1 MPAPHASPTQ
11 NQIASLRMREH
22 DAIEMRPAP
31 FDAIPPLQGLSGYL
45 PTAGAIVI
53 GAVIAFGVLASGAG
67 MPVLIAML
75 VALAAVGLFSLFAY
89 SAGYIRVGQRA
100 PLADVVKAAADGL
113 DVGVMIASRD
123 GEPIYAN
130 SAFETMVGR
139 GERDRLVGLQQFL
152 AGDAAAS
159 SALFRLTRAAERGE
173 ALAEELAVGRPM
185 PGELTRRTLQLSVS
199 PFTAEGADA
208 TPGLVL
214 WRLTDVTAD
223 RQREATRVA
232 GMEVQLAQFDAA
244 PIGLASVA
252 ADGTLLHVNGTLARW
267 IGRTPKSVIDQ
278 RLTLTDIA
286 SGEGAGLISRLTGA
300 ENEQSASLDV
310 DLTREDGR
318 VMPARLLAR
327 AVPSGKGLTVA
338 VVDLAGEGAAE
349 FESDESGARFA
360 RFFQSAPFGI
370 AMLGSDGRI
379 VSANSAFCRLVL
391 DGAASTGVSAAD
403 ALGRAA
409 DPAARAAV
417 DEGLKQVI
425 SGRVHNVPI
434 EITAGAKR
442 DHVTRVYMSP
452 FAAGGAR
459 EAAILYVVDAT
470 EQKALEARF
479 AQSQKMEVVGKLAG
493 GIAHDFNNMLT
504 AILGF
509 SDMLLT
515 MHRPKDVAYKD
526 IMNIKSSA
534 NRAAELVRKLLA
546 LARQQTLQNECV
558 SLGEVLSDESSLLKR
573 YLGEK
578 SELKISTAPDLWY
591 VMTDKHEFVQAL
603 FNLITNAKDAMP
615 EGGTLSIRARN
626 VPERETQKFEHRE
639 FAHGEYVLIEVGDT
653 GHGMSREVMDK
664 IFEPFFTTKAIGKGT
679 GLGLASVY
687 GMVKQSGGY
696 IYPDS
701 EVGKGT
707 TFRIY
712 LPRHHPEDDVVA
724 PKKEKREQRAADL
737 TGTGRV
743 LLVEDE
749 EVVRNFAARAL
760 KRQGYKVLEASSG
773 VEALEVMEKH
783 KGKIDIV
790 VSDVVM
796 PEMDGPTL
804 LKELRKTNPDLKIIF
819 VSGYPNDA
827 FKAALGDENF
837 AFLPKPFSL
846 PQLAAK
852 VKEELSRE

>member
-1 MPAPHASPTQ
+1 M
-11 NQIASLRMREH
+11 
-22 DAIEMRPAP
+22 
-31 FDAIPPLQGLSGYL
+31 
-45 PTAGAIVI
+45 V
-53 GAVIAFGVLASGAG
+53 
-67 MPVLIAML
+67 
-75 VALAAVGLFSLFAY
+75 VG
-89 SAGYIRVGQRA
+89 
-100 PLADVVKAAADGL
+100 
-113 DVGVMIASRD
+113 
-123 GEPIYAN
+123 
-130 SAFETMVGR
+130 
-139 GERDRLVGLQQFL
+139 
-152 AGDAAAS
+152 
-159 SALFRLTRAAERGE
+159 
-173 ALAEELAVGRPM
+173 GRP
-185 PGELTRRTLQLSVS
+185 RRTLQLAVN
-199 PFTAEGADA
+199 PLAGDGAQE
-208 TPGLVL
+208 LVL

-223 RQREATRVA
+223 RQREANRVA
-232 GMEVQLAQFDAA
+232 GVEVQLAQFDNA

-252 ADGTLLHVNGTLARW
+252 ADGTLLHVNGTLGRW
-267 IGRTPKSVIDQ
+267 IGRTPRAVLDEK
-278 RLTLTDIA
+278 LTLADIA
-286 SGEGAGLISRLTGA
+286 SGDGAALVSRLTGP
-300 ENEQSASLDV
+300 ASQEAATLDF
-310 DLTREDGR
+310 DLAREDGR

-338 VVDLAGEGAAE
+338 IVDLAGDGAAE
-349 FESDESGARFA
+349 FEEDASGARFA

-379 VSANSAFCRLVL
+379 VSANSSFCRMLL
-391 DGAASTGVSAAD
+391 DGAAGAGIAAAD
-403 ALGRAA
+403 ALGRSA
-409 DPAARAAV
+409 DAETRKAV
-417 DEGLKQVI
+417 DEALQRVI
-425 SGRVHNVPI
+425 SGRVHTVPI
-434 EITAGAKR
+434 EIAAGAKR

-509 SDMLLT
+509 SDMLLAQ
-515 MHRPKDVAYKD
+515 HRPKDVAYKD
-526 IMNIKSSA
+526 LTNIKASA

-546 LARQQTLQNECV
+546 LARQQTLQNEV
-558 SLGEVLSDESSLLKR
+558 MNLAEVVTDQFNVLR
-573 YLGEK
+573 GYLGEK
-578 SELKISTAPDLWY
+578 FELKLSTVPDLWN
-591 VMTDKHEFVQAL
+591 VMVDKHEFEQAL
-603 FNLITNAKDAMP
+603 FNLVTNAKDAMP
-615 EGGTLSIRARN
+615 DGGTVAIRARN
-626 VPERETQKFEHRE
+626 VPERETQKFENRE
-639 FAHGEYVLIEVGDT
+639 FVPGEYVLIEVGDT

-696 IYPDS
+696 IYPES

-712 LPRHHPEDDVVA
+712 LPRYQADKDEEVVA
-724 PKKEKREQRAADL
+724 PKEKKKEQRAADL

-760 KRQGYKVLEASSG
+760 KRQGYKVLEASTG

-804 LKELRKTNPDLKIIF
+804 LKELRKTNPNLKIIF

-827 FKAALGDENF
+827 FKSALGDEDF

>member
-1 MPAPHASPTQ
+1 MA
-11 NQIASLRMREH
+11 
-22 DAIEMRPAP
+22 
-31 FDAIPPLQGLSGYL
+31 
-45 PTAGAIVI
+45 
-53 GAVIAFGVLASGAG
+53 
-67 MPVLIAML
+67 
-75 VALAAVGLFSLFAY
+75 
-89 SAGYIRVGQRA
+89 
-100 PLADVVKAAADGL
+100 
-113 DVGVMIASRD
+113 
-123 GEPIYAN
+123 
-130 SAFETMVGR
+130 
-139 GERDRLVGLQQFL
+139 
-152 AGDAAAS
+152 
-159 SALFRLTRAAERGE
+159 
-173 ALAEELAVGRPM
+173 
-185 PGELTRRTLQLSVS
+185 
-199 PFTAEGADA
+199 
-208 TPGLVL
+208 
-214 WRLTDVTAD
+214 
-223 RQREATRVA
+223 
-232 GMEVQLAQFDAA
+232 
-244 PIGLASVA
+244 
-252 ADGTLLHVNGTLARW
+252 
-267 IGRTPKSVIDQ
+267 
-278 RLTLTDIA
+278 DIA
-286 SGEGAGLISRLTGA
+286 PGEGAGLLSRLSGGA
-300 ENEQSASLDV
+300 NEQSATLDV

-318 VMPARLLAR
+318 IMPARLLAR
-327 AVPSGKGLTVA
+327 ALPSGKGLTIA
-338 VVDLAGEGAAE
+338 VVDLAGERAAE
-349 FESDESGARFA
+349 FESDELGARFA

-379 VSANSAFCRLVL
+379 VSANSAFCRMVL
-391 DGAASTGVSAAD
+391 DGAAGTGISAAD

-409 DPAARAAV
+409 DPETRTAV
-417 DEGLKQVI
+417 EDGLKRVI
-425 SGRVHNVPI
+425 SGRVHNAPI

-546 LARQQTLQNECV
+546 LARQQTLQNEVV

-578 SELKISTAPDLWY
+578 SELKISTEPDLWY

-615 EGGTLSIRARN
+615 DGGTLTIRARN

-696 IYPDS
+696 IYPES
-701 EVGKGT
+701 EEGKGT

-712 LPRHHPEDDVVA
+712 LPRHHGDEDVVA
-724 PKKEKREQRAADL
+724 PKREKKEQRAADL

-760 KRQGYKVLEASSG
+760 EAPGLQGAGSLDRRRSARGDGEAQGQDRHRRLRRRHAGDGRPDAAQGAAQDQPRPEDHLRLRLSQRCLQGGAGRRELRLPAQALLAAAARRQGEG
-773 VEALEVMEKH
+773 
-783 KGKIDIV
+783 
-790 VSDVVM
+790 
-796 PEMDGPTL
+796 
-804 LKELRKTNPDLKIIF
+804 R
-819 VSGYPNDA
+819 A
-827 FKAALGDENF
+827 FPRVRRG
-837 AFLPKPFSL
+837 
-846 PQLAAK
+846 
-852 VKEELSRE
+852 RG

>member
-1 MPAPHASPTQ
+1 M
-11 NQIASLRMREH
+11 
-22 DAIEMRPAP
+22 
-31 FDAIPPLQGLSGYL
+31 
-45 PTAGAIVI
+45 
-53 GAVIAFGVLASGAG
+53 
-67 MPVLIAML
+67 
-75 VALAAVGLFSLFAY
+75 
-89 SAGYIRVGQRA
+89 
-100 PLADVVKAAADGL
+100 
-113 DVGVMIASRD
+113 
-123 GEPIYAN
+123 
-130 SAFETMVGR
+130 
-139 GERDRLVGLQQFL
+139 
-152 AGDAAAS
+152 
-159 SALFRLTRAAERGE
+159 
-173 ALAEELAVGRPM
+173 
-185 PGELTRRTLQLSVS
+185 
-199 PFTAEGADA
+199 
-208 TPGLVL
+208 
-214 WRLTDVTAD
+214 
-223 RQREATRVA
+223 
-232 GMEVQLAQFDAA
+232 QLAQFDGA

-252 ADGTLLHVNGTLARW
+252 ADGTLLHINGTLARW
-267 IGRTPKSVIDQ
+267 IGRTPRAVLDQ

-286 SGEGAGLISRLTGA
+286 SGEGAGLVSRLTGSA
-300 ENEQSASLDV
+300 NEQSATLDV

-379 VSANSAFCRLVL
+379 VSANSAFCRMVL
-391 DGAASTGVSAAD
+391 DGATGTGVSAAD

-409 DPAARAAV
+409 EPETRDAV
-417 DEGLKQVI
+417 EEGLKRVI

-546 LARQQTLQNECV
+546 LARQQTLQNEVV

-615 EGGTLSIRARN
+615 DGGTLTIRARN

-696 IYPDS
+696 IYPES

-712 LPRHHPEDDVVA
+712 LPRHHADDEQVA
-724 PKKEKREQRAADL
+724 PKKEKKEQRAADL

-760 KRQGYKVLEASSG
+760 KRQGYKVLEASTG

-827 FKAALGDENF
+827 FKAALGDEDF

-852 VKEELSRE
+852 VKEELGREYPRSSITPAGRQLQALD

>member
-1 MPAPHASPTQ
+1 MPAPHASQTQ

-22 DAIEMRPAP
+22 DAIELPSAP
-31 FDAIPPLQGLSGYL
+31 FDAIPPLRGLSAYL
-45 PTAGAIVI
+45 PTIGAIVL
-53 GAVIAFGVLASGAG
+53 GAGIAFGVVASGVG
-67 MPVLIAML
+67 TPVLIAML
-75 VALAAVGLFSLFAY
+75 VALASVGLFFLFAY
-89 SAGYIRVGQRA
+89 SAGYIRIGQRA
-100 PLADVVKAAADGL
+100 PLADVIKAGADGL
-113 DVGVMIASRD
+113 DVGVLIARRD
-123 GEPIYAN
+123 GEPVYAN
-130 SAFETMVGR
+130 TTFERMVGR
-139 GERDRLVGLQQFL
+139 GERDRLVALQQFL

-159 SALFRLTRAAERGE
+159 AALFRLTRAAERGE
-173 ALAEELAVGRPM
+173 ALAEEFSIGRVL
-185 PGELTRRTLQLSVS
+185 PGARTRRTLQLSVS
-199 PFTAEGADA
+199 PLDADEA
-208 TPGLVL
+208 ADHIL
-214 WRLTDVTAD
+214 WRLIDVTAD

-232 GMEVQLAQFDAA
+232 GVEVQLAQFDGA

-252 ADGTLLHVNGTLARW
+252 GDGTLLHVNGTLARW
-267 IGRTPKSVIDQ
+267 IGRSPKTVIDQ
-278 RLTLTDIA
+278 RLTLADIA
-286 SGEGAGLISRLTGA
+286 PGEGAGLLARLSGDA
-300 ENEQSASLDV
+300 NEQSATLDV

-318 VMPARLLAR
+318 IMPARLLAR
-327 AVPSGKGLTVA
+327 ALPSGKGLTIA
-338 VVDLAGEGAAE
+338 VVDLAGERAAE

-379 VSANSAFCRLVL
+379 VSANSAFCRMVL
-391 DGAASTGVSAAD
+391 DGASGAGISAAD

-409 DPAARAAV
+409 DPETRTAV
-417 DEGLKQVI
+417 EDGLKRVI
-425 SGRVHNVPI
+425 SGRVHNAPI

-546 LARQQTLQNECV
+546 LARQQTLQNEVV
-558 SLGEVLSDESSLLKR
+558 SLSDVLSDESSLLKR

-578 SELKISTAPDLWY
+578 SELKISTEPDLWY

-615 EGGTLSIRARN
+615 DGGTLTIRARN

-696 IYPDS
+696 IYPES
-701 EVGKGT
+701 EEGKGT

-712 LPRHHPEDDVVA
+712 LPRHHADEDVVA
-724 PKKEKREQRAADL
+724 PKKEKKEQRAADL

-760 KRQGYKVLEASSG
+760 KRQGYKVLEASTG

>member
-1 MPAPHASPTQ
+1 MPAPHASQTQ

-22 DAIEMRPAP
+22 DAIELPSAP
-31 FDAIPPLQGLSGYL
+31 FDAIPPLQGLSAYL
-45 PTAGAIVI
+45 PTIGAII
-53 GAVIAFGVLASGAG
+53 LGAGIAFGVVASGVG
-67 MPVLIAML
+67 TPVLIAML
-75 VALAAVGLFSLFAY
+75 VALASVGLFFLFAY
-89 SAGYIRVGQRA
+89 SAGYIRIGQRA

-113 DVGVMIASRD
+113 DVGVLIARRD
-123 GEPIYAN
+123 GEPVYAN
-130 SAFETMVGR
+130 TIFERMVGR
-139 GERDRLVGLQQFL
+139 GERDRLVALQQFL

-159 SALFRLTRAAERGE
+159 AALFRLTRAAERGE
-173 ALAEELAVGRPM
+173 TLAEEFSIGRVL
-185 PGELTRRTLQLSVS
+185 PGARTRRTLQLSVN
-199 PFTAEGADA
+199 PLDADEA
-208 TPGLVL
+208 ADLVL
-214 WRLTDVTAD
+214 WRLIDVTAD

-232 GMEVQLAQFDAA
+232 GVEVQLAQFDGA

-252 ADGTLLHVNGTLARW
+252 GDGTLLHVNGTLARW
-267 IGRTPKSVIDQ
+267 IGRSPKSVMDQ
-278 RLTLTDIA
+278 RLTLADIA
-286 SGEGAGLISRLTGA
+286 PGEGAGLLSRLSGDA
-300 ENEQSASLDV
+300 NEQSATLDV

-318 VMPARLLAR
+318 IMPARLLAR
-327 AVPSGKGLTVA
+327 ALPSGKGLTIA
-338 VVDLAGEGAAE
+338 VVDLAGERAAE

-379 VSANSAFCRLVL
+379 VSANSAFCRMVL
-391 DGAASTGVSAAD
+391 DGASGTGISAAD

-409 DPAARAAV
+409 DPETRTAV
-417 DEGLKQVI
+417 EDGLKRVI

-546 LARQQTLQNECV
+546 LARQQTLQNEVV
-558 SLGEVLSDESSLLKR
+558 SLSEVLSDESSLLKR

-578 SELKISTAPDLWY
+578 SELKISTEPDLWY

-615 EGGTLSIRARN
+615 DGGTLTIRARN

-696 IYPDS
+696 IYPES
-701 EVGKGT
+701 EEGKGT

-712 LPRHHPEDDVVA
+712 LPRHHGDEDVVA
-724 PKKEKREQRAADL
+724 PKKEKKEQRAADL

-760 KRQGYKVLEASSG
+760 KRQGYKVLEASTG

>member
-1 MPAPHASPTQ
+1 MPAPHAPTSQ
-11 NQIASLRMREH
+11 NRIASLRMREH
-22 DAIEMRPAP
+22 DAIELPSAP
-31 FDAIPPLQGLSGYL
+31 FDAFTRIHGLSSYL
-45 PTAGAIVI
+45 PTIAAIVL
-53 GAVIAFGVLASGAG
+53 GALIAFGVVASGAG
-67 MPVLIAML
+67 TPVLVVML
-75 VALAAVGLFSLFAY
+75 GGLATIGLFALFAY
-89 SAGYIRVGQRA
+89 SAGYLRVGRRA
-100 PLADVVKAAADGL
+100 PLSDLVRAGADGM

-123 GEPIYAN
+123 GEAMYVNP
-130 SAFETMVGR
+130 AFEAIVGD
-139 GERDRLVGLQQFL
+139 GERNAVAALQQLL
-152 AGDAAAS
+152 AADANAS
-159 SALFRLTRAAERGE
+159 AALFRLTRAAERGE
-173 ALAEELAVGRPM
+173 TLTEEFVVGSPVPASRA
-185 PGELTRRTLQLSVS
+185 RRSLQLSVS
-199 PFTAEGADA
+199 PVAADEPA
-208 TPGLVL
+208 RPEVVL
-214 WRLTDVTAD
+214 WRLSDVTAE
-223 RQREATRVA
+223 RRREAERIA
-232 GMEVQLAQFDAA
+232 GIEVQLAQFDNA
-244 PIGLASVA
+244 PIGFASVG
-252 ADGTLLHVNGTLARW
+252 ADGSLLRINATLARW
-267 IGRTPKSVIDQ
+267 IGRSAKNVVEQ
-278 RLTLTDIA
+278 RLTLADIA
-286 SGEGAGLISRLTGA
+286 SGDSATLLPRLAAGSA
-300 ENEQSASLDV
+300 EQLEALDV
-310 DLTREDGR
+310 DLQHEDGR
-318 VMPARLLAR
+318 VMPVRLLAR
-327 AVPSGKGLTVA
+327 TAPSGKGATIA
-338 VVDLAGEGAAE
+338 VVDLAGEAAAE
-349 FESDESGARFA
+349 FEGDASGARFA

-379 VSANSAFCRLVL
+379 VSANSAFCRMVL
-391 DGAASTGVSAAD
+391 DGAAGTGVSAAE
-403 ALGRAA
+403 ALARAA
-409 DPAARAAV
+409 DPTTRAAV
-417 DEGLKQVI
+417 EEGLKRVI

-434 EITAGAKR
+434 DITSGTKR
-442 DHVTRVYMSP
+442 DLVTRVYMSP
-452 FAAGGAR
+452 FATGGAR

-509 SDMLLT
+509 SDMLLGQ
-515 MHRPKDVAYKD
+515 HRRTDVAYKD
-526 IMNIKSSA
+526 IKNIQASA

-546 LARQQTLQNECV
+546 LARQQTLQNEV
-558 SLGEVLSDESSLLKR
+558 ISLADVLTDQFNMLKG

-578 SELKISTAPDLWY
+578 SELRISTAPDLWN
-591 VMTDKHEFVQAL
+591 VKVDQHEFEQAL
-603 FNLITNAKDAMP
+603 FNLITNSKDAMP
-615 EGGTLSIRARN
+615 DGGTLTIRARN
-626 VPERETQKFEHRE
+626 VPERETQKFENRE
-639 FAHGEYVLIEVGDT
+639 FAPGEYVLIEVSDT
-653 GHGMSREVMDK
+653 GQGMSREVMDK

-712 LPRHHPEDDVVA
+712 LPRHAEKDDEVVVVKEK
-724 PKKEKREQRAADL
+724 KKEQKAADL

-760 KRQGYKVLEASSG
+760 KRQGYKVLEAASG

-783 KGKIDIV
+783 KGKVDIV

-804 LKELRKTNPDLKIIF
+804 LKELRKTNPDIKIIF

-852 VKEELSRE
+852 VKEELGR

>member
-1 MPAPHASPTQ
+1 MPAFHAPPSQ
-11 NQIASLRMREH
+11 NQIASVRMREH
-22 DAIEMRPAP
+22 DAIELPSAP
-31 FDAIPPLQGLSGYL
+31 FDAISPMQGLGSYL
-45 PTAGAIVI
+45 PTVGAIVAGAI
-53 GAVIAFGVLASGAG
+53 IALGIVASGAG
-67 MPVLIAML
+67 TPVLIAAL
-75 VALAAVGLFSLFAY
+75 VALATAGVFFLLAY
-89 SAGYIRVGQRA
+89 SAGYIRFGQRL
-100 PLADVVKAAADGL
+100 PLAEVVKAATDGL
-113 DVGVMIASRD
+113 DVGVMIARRE
-123 GEPIYAN
+123 GEPVYAN
-130 SAFETMVGR
+130 TAFEGFIGR
-139 GERDRLVGLQQFL
+139 SERDAVVGLQQFL
-152 AGDAAAS
+152 ASDAAAS
-159 SALFRLTRAAERGE
+159 AALFRLTRAAERGE
-173 ALAEELAVGRPM
+173 ALSEEFSIGRMVVGGRP
-185 PGELTRRTLQLSVS
+185 RRTLQLAVN
-199 PFTAEGADA
+199 PLAGDGAQE
-208 TPGLVL
+208 LVL

-223 RQREATRVA
+223 RQREANRVA
-232 GMEVQLAQFDAA
+232 GVEVQLAQFDNA

-252 ADGTLLHVNGTLARW
+252 ADGTLLHVNGTLGRW
-267 IGRTPKSVIDQ
+267 IGRTPRAVLDEK
-278 RLTLTDIA
+278 LTLADIA
-286 SGEGAGLISRLTGA
+286 SGDGAALVSRLTGSESQEA
-300 ENEQSASLDV
+300 ATLDF
-310 DLTREDGR
+310 DLAREDGR

-338 VVDLAGEGAAE
+338 IVDLAGDGAAE
-349 FESDESGARFA
+349 FEEDASGARFA

-379 VSANSAFCRLVL
+379 VSANSAFCRMLL
-391 DGAASTGVSAAD
+391 DGAAGTGIAAAD

-409 DPAARAAV
+409 DADTRNAV
-417 DEGLKQVI
+417 DEALRRVI
-425 SGRVHNVPI
+425 SGRVHTVPI
-434 EITAGAKR
+434 EIAAGAKR

-493 GIAHDFNNMLT
+493 GIAHDIKNMLT

-509 SDMLLT
+509 SDMLLAQ
-515 MHRPKDVAYKD
+515 HRPKDVAYKD
-526 IMNIKSSA
+526 LTNIKASA

-546 LARQQTLQNECV
+546 LARQQTLQNEV
-558 SLGEVLSDESSLLKR
+558 INLGEVLTDQFNMLK
-573 YLGEK
+573 GFVSEK
-578 SELKISTAPDLWY
+578 SELKISTSPDLWT
-591 VMTDKHEFVQAL
+591 VMVDKHEFEQAL
-603 FNLITNAKDAMP
+603 YNLVTNAKDAMP
-615 EGGTLSIRARN
+615 DGGTVAIRARN
-626 VPERETQKFEHRE
+626 VPERETQKFEYRE
-639 FAHGEYVLIEVGDT
+639 FVPGEYVLIEVGDT

-696 IYPDS
+696 IYPES

-712 LPRHHPEDDVVA
+712 LPRYQADKDEEIVA
-724 PKKEKREQRAADL
+724 PKEKKKEQRAADL

-760 KRQGYKVLEASSG
+760 KRQGYKVLEASTG

-804 LKELRKTNPDLKIIF
+804 LKELRKTNPNLKIIF

-827 FKAALGDENF
+827 FKSALGDEDF

>member
-1 MPAPHASPTQ
+1 
-11 NQIASLRMREH
+11 MREH
-22 DAIEMRPAP
+22 DAIELPSAP
-31 FDAIPPLQGLSGYL
+31 FDAISPMQGLGSYL
-45 PTAGAIVI
+45 PTVGAIVG
-53 GAVIAFGVLASGAG
+53 GAIIALGVVASGAG
-67 MPVLIAML
+67 TPVLIATL
-75 VALAAVGLFSLFAY
+75 VALATAGVFFLFAY
-89 SAGYIRVGQRA
+89 SAGYIRLGQRA
-100 PLADVVKAAADGL
+100 PLAEVVKTATDGL
-113 DVGVMIASRD
+113 DVGVMIARRE
-123 GEPIYAN
+123 GEPVYAN
-130 SAFETMVGR
+130 AAFEGFIGR
-139 GERDRLVGLQQFL
+139 NERDAVVGLQQFL

-159 SALFRLTRAAERGE
+159 AALFRLTRAAERGE
-173 ALAEELAVGRPM
+173 ALAEEFSIGRMVVGGRP
-185 PGELTRRTLQLSVS
+185 RRTLQLAVN
-199 PFTAEGADA
+199 PIAGDGAQE
-208 TPGLVL
+208 LVL

-223 RQREATRVA
+223 RQREANRVA
-232 GMEVQLAQFDAA
+232 GVEVQLAQFDNA

-252 ADGTLLHVNGTLARW
+252 GDGTLLHVNGTLARW
-267 IGRTPKSVIDQ
+267 VGRTPRAVAEEK
-278 RLTLTDIA
+278 LTLADIA
-286 SGEGAGLISRLTGA
+286 SGDGAALVTRLTD
-300 ENEQSASLDV
+300 SANQEAATLDF
-310 DLTREDGR
+310 DLAREDGR

-338 VVDLAGEGAAE
+338 VLDLAGEGAAE
-349 FESDESGARFA
+349 FEDDASGARFA

-379 VSANSAFCRLVL
+379 VSANSAFCRMLL
-391 DGAASTGVSAAD
+391 DGAAGTGISAAD

-409 DPAARAAV
+409 DAETRNAV
-417 DEGLKQVI
+417 DEALKRVI
-425 SGRVHNVPI
+425 SGRVHTVPI
-434 EITAGAKR
+434 EIAAGAKR

-509 SDMLLT
+509 SDMLLAQ
-515 MHRPKDVAYKD
+515 HRPKDVAYKD
-526 IMNIKSSA
+526 LTNIKASA

-546 LARQQTLQNECV
+546 LARQQTLQNEV
-558 SLGEVLSDESSLLKR
+558 INLAEVVTDQFNVLR
-573 YLGEK
+573 GYLGEK
-578 SELKISTAPDLWY
+578 FELKVSTVPDLWN
-591 VMTDKHEFVQAL
+591 VMVDKHEFEQAL
-603 FNLITNAKDAMP
+603 FNLVTNAKDAMP
-615 EGGTLSIRARN
+615 DGGAVAIRARN
-626 VPERETQKFEHRE
+626 VPERETLKFENRE
-639 FAHGEYVLIEVGDT
+639 FVAGEYVLIEVGDT
-653 GHGMSREVMDK
+653 GHGMTREVMDK

-696 IYPDS
+696 IYPES

-712 LPRHHPEDDVVA
+712 LPRHQADKDEEVVA
-724 PKKEKREQRAADL
+724 PKEKKKEQRAADL

-760 KRQGYKVLEASSG
+760 KRQGYKVLEASTG

-804 LKELRKTNPDLKIIF
+804 LKELRKRNADLKIIF

-827 FKAALGDENF
+827 FKSALGDEDF